1 MLKRCVLALLALILL
16 AAAPARAEES
26 TAGEVLNEVPF
37 HPVPAEMTLQE
48 YRDANRRL
56 GVGLMLATIP
66 IPGMLQFYAD
76 EPRSGWKH
84 VGTAGLGLVSVVL
97 GAALMDET
105 DAWPESDY
113 EVVDITGENG
123 TVKRYEKIP
132 IGIETGST
140 HYKLRALERESEGGG
155 ALLVA
160 LGAGLIVGQ
169 WVHGWIDGIRT
180 IERKRDAVRYR
191 YGQSLSLQPQLDATR
206 ERVGLQLAL
215 RF

>member
-1 MLKRCVLALLALILL
+1 MIHRSVLRIICTVLLLT
-16 AAAPARAEES
+16 APARAEQ
-26 TAGEVLNEVPF
+26 AVGEVLNEAPLY
-37 HPVPAEMTLQE
+37 PVPAEMTLQE

-56 GVGLMLATIP
+56 GVGLLLATIP
-66 IPGMLQFYAD
+66 VPGMLQFYAD

-84 VGTAGLGLVSVVL
+84 VGAAGLGLVSVVL
-97 GAALMDET
+97 GAALMEEADE
-105 DAWPESDY
+105 WPDSDY

-132 IGIETGST
+132 VGVEAGGTN
-140 HYKLRALERESEGGG
+140 YALRALERESEGGG

-160 LGAGLIVGQ
+160 LGAGLLIGQ

-191 YGQSLSLQPQLDATR
+191 YGRSLSLQPQVDAQK

>member
-1 MLKRCVLALLALILL
+1 MQKLCAVAVFIAALLST
-16 AAAPARAEES
+16 APAGAQQ
-26 TAGEVLNEVPF
+26 TKAGEALNEVPLY
-37 HPVPAEMTLQE
+37 PVPTEMTLQE

-56 GVGLMLATIP
+56 GVGLLLATIP

-84 VGTAGLGLVSVVL
+84 VGVAGLGLVSVVL
-97 GAALMDET
+97 GAALMDEAE
-105 DAWPESDY
+105 DWPDSDY
-113 EVVDITGENG
+113 EIVDITGENG

-132 IGIETGST
+132 IGIETDGT
-140 HYKLRALERESEGGG
+140 HYKLRALEREQEGGG

-160 LGAGLIVGQ
+160 LGAGLLVGQ
-169 WVHGWIDGIRT
+169 WVHGWVDGIRT

-191 YGQSLSLQPQLDATR
+191 YGKLLSLQPQVDAER

>member
-1 MLKRCVLALLALILL
+1 MIHRFVLVIICTALLST
-16 AAAPARAEES
+16 APARAEQA
-26 TAGEVLNEVPF
+26 AGEALNEVPLY
-37 HPVPAEMTLQE
+37 PVPTEMTLQE

-56 GVGLMLATIP
+56 GVGLLLATIP

-84 VGTAGLGLVSVVL
+84 VGVAGLGLVSVAL
-97 GAALMDET
+97 GAALMDEAE
-105 DAWPESDY
+105 DWPDSDY
-113 EVVDITGENG
+113 EIVDITGENG

-132 IGIETGST
+132 VGVEAGST
-140 HYKLRALERESEGGG
+140 HYKLRALEREQEGGG

-160 LGAGLIVGQ
+160 LGAGLLVGQ
-169 WVHGWIDGIRT
+169 WVHGWVDGIRT

-191 YGQSLSLQPQLDATR
+191 YGKSLSLQPQVDAER